1 MIKPLRN
8 GVLIKPSD
16 SQQENKIGIIIQS
29 AVANEGIV
37 KAIGAEVK
45 EVKVG
50 DTVRYDIQSVA
61 KVDSYVLCREAD
73 VLCVLE

>member
-8 GVLIKPSD
+8 GVLIRPSD
-16 SQQENKIGIIIQS
+16 AQSETKIGIIIQS
-29 AVANEGIV
+29 AIANEGIV

-45 EVKVG
+45 ELKVN
-50 DTVRYDIQSVA
+50 DRVRYDIQSVA